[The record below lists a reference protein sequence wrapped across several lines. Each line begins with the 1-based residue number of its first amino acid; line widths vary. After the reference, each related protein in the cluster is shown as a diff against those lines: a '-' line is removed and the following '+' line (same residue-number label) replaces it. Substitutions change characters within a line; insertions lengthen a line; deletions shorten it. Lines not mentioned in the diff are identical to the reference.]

1 MAYVPNYLLD
11 DAQRRQQMGTAD
23 AATPGAPT
31 QLGAPPAPSNPSQAR
46 QGGGITDAAPTPGG
60 NAEPAGNMPSNVNR
74 GGSTGFTNFATYLG
88 LNKDA
93 AGQMAGQLAGH
104 VNAAGSSA
112 QGGLD
117 TALTDFNQKATA
129 GTPVYN
135 PNSVQW
141 GPGGATPEVAS
152 LPQTGEKFYG
162 VGTKDASNAAKY
174 GATSVYGGPSDLA
187 GAGADVGRLGADLSN
202 ASTKAKLL
210 GSSGGVGALL
220 RDAYGA
226 GAGYSSGTNAFDA
239 ALAGNSAGTRFGD
252 AMNRYGGLDK
262 AMGLAEGDVAK
273 TAQGGRDAASA
284 LKDRYNK
291 EVSDTA
297 AWNQS
302 AEQQNAKIFADAQ
315 KRAAELYQNYLSTH
329 PQARP
334 GSRGGP
340 YSNAP

>member
-60 NAEPAGNMPSNVNR
+60 NAAPAGNMPSNVNR

-88 LNKDA
+88 RNKDA

-174 GATSVYGGPSDLA
+174 AATSVYGGPPALPRPRA
-187 GAGADVGRLGADLSN
+187 QPRRRRAEPRN
-202 ASTKAKLL
+202 PSTKAQRPR
-210 GSSGGVGALL
+210 S
-220 RDAYGA
+220 
-226 GAGYSSGTNAFDA
+226 
-239 ALAGNSAGTRFGD
+239 SAG
-252 AMNRYGGLDK
+252 GG
-262 AMGLAEGDVAK
+262 APS
-273 TAQGGRDAASA
+273 R
-284 LKDRYNK
+284 
-291 EVSDTA
+291 
-297 AWNQS
+297 
-302 AEQQNAKIFADAQ
+302 
-315 KRAAELYQNYLSTH
+315 H
-329 PQARP
+329 PVRP
-334 GSRGGP
+334 GPRPSPR
-340 YSNAP
+340 

>member
-46 QGGGITDAAPTPGG
+46 RGGRNTEVAATAGG
-60 NAEPAGNMPSNVNR
+60 NAAPAGNMPSNVNR

-93 AGQMAGQLAGH
+93 AGQMAGHLAGH

-174 GATSVYGGPSDLA
+174 AATSVYGGARPLPRSRALLR
-187 GAGADVGRLGADLSN
+187 GAGADVMQP
-202 ASTKAKLL
+202 
-210 GSSGGVGALL
+210 
-220 RDAYGA
+220 
-226 GAGYSSGTNAFDA
+226 F
-239 ALAGNSAGTRFGD
+239 
-252 AMNRYGGLDK
+252 
-262 AMGLAEGDVAK
+262 
-273 TAQGGRDAASA
+273 
-284 LKDRYNK
+284 K
-291 EVSDTA
+291 ER
-297 AWNQS
+297 Q
-302 AEQQNAKIFADAQ
+302 
-315 KRAAELYQNYLSTH
+315 
-329 PQARP
+329 
-334 GSRGGP
+334 
-340 YSNAP
+340 